1 MFSTAN
7 SVYYEL
13 IKKIVDLFPICENLI
28 INGIKAVG
36 KSATKVRYKL
46 RRMKIRC

>member
-28 INGIKAVG
+28 INGIKSVG